1 MEPCQRIERS
11 IITKFRKPIWG
22 GFMHGLREYRLIQ
35 PGDHIA
41 ACISGGKDSFLMAK
55 CLQEVQR
62 HGDVPFQLSFL
73 VMDPGYHPQNRRL
86 IEENAALLE
95 LPIQIF
101 ETDIFE
107 AVSHM
112 EHAPCYMC
120 ARMRRGYLY
129 KHAQRLGANKI
140 ALGHHFDDVIETV
153 LLSMFYGGEMKT
165 MMPRLQS
172 QNYPGMELI
181 RPMYKVREKDI
192 IAWKQYNHLTFLN
205 CACRFT
211 ESCAKGEGNGSKRA
225 EVKALIAQLARTNPL
240 LESNIFRSCH
250 DVNLKTVV
258 GYIQEGVH
266 HPYDEHLFTGENTGE
281 PGSSATGTPVDT
293 DD

>member
-1 MEPCQRIERS
+1 MDTCQQIERS

-22 GFMHGLREYRLIQ
+22 GFMHTLREYRLIQ
-35 PGDHIA
+35 AGDHVA

-62 HGDVPFQLSFL
+62 HGSVPFTLSFL
-73 VMDPGYHPQNRRL
+73 VMDPGYAPQNRRL

-95 LPIQIF
+95 LPIHIF
-101 ETDIFE
+101 ETDVFD
-107 AVSHM
+107 AVAEMDHD
-112 EHAPCYMC
+112 PCYMC

-129 KHAQRLGANKI
+129 KHAQALGANKI

-165 MMPRLQS
+165 MMPRLPS
-172 QNYPGMELI
+172 KNYPGMELI

-192 IAWKQYNHLTFLN
+192 VAWKQYNRLTFLN

-211 ESCAKGEGNGSKRA
+211 ENCALGDGGGGKRA
-225 EVKALIAQLARTNPL
+225 EVKALIAKLASENPL
-240 LESNIFRSCH
+240 IEANIFRSCH

-258 GYIQEGVH
+258 GYIQDGVH
-266 HPYDEHLFTGENTGE
+266 HPYDEGFERR
-281 PGSSATGTPVDT
+281 
-293 DD
+293 

>member
-62 HGDVPFQLSFL
+62 HGDVPFRLSFL
-73 VMDPGYHPQNRRL
+73 VMDPGYHPLNRRL
-86 IEENAALLE
+86 IEENAE
-95 LPIQIF
+95 LMGLDVHIF
-101 ETDIFE
+101 ESDVFD
-107 AVSHM
+107 AVAGM
-112 EHAPCYMC
+112 DHAPCYMC

-129 KHAQRLGANKI
+129 KNAQALGANKI

-165 MMPRLQS
+165 MMPRLKS

-181 RPMYKVREKDI
+181 RPLYKVHERDI
-192 IAWKQYNHLTFLN
+192 VAWKEYNHLTFLN

-211 ESCAKGEGNGSKRA
+211 ENCSLGDGGGGKRT
-225 EVKALIAQLARTNPL
+225 EVKALIAQLAKTNPL
-240 LESNIFRSCH
+240 IEANIFRSCH
-250 DVNLKTVV
+250 EVNLKTVI
-258 GYIQEGVH
+258 GYIKDGVT
-266 HPYDEHLFTGENTGE
+266 HPYDEEL
-281 PGSSATGTPVDT
+281 
-293 DD
+293 

>member
-1 MEPCQRIERS
+1 MEACQRIERS

-153 LLSMFYGGEMKT
+153 LLSMFYGVSNT
-165 MMPRLQS
+165 TIS
-172 QNYPGMELI
+172 
-181 RPMYKVREKDI
+181 
-192 IAWKQYNHLTFLN
+192 IAWLLRYPAHIQPVTGTMNTGRLLD
-205 CACRFT
+205 C
-211 ESCAKGEGNGSKRA
+211 
-225 EVKALIAQLARTNPL
+225 VKAAEITLTREEWYEIYLAAG
-240 LESNIFRSCH
+240 NI
-250 DVNLKTVV
+250 L
-258 GYIQEGVH
+258 
-266 HPYDEHLFTGENTGE
+266 P
-281 PGSSATGTPVDT
+281 
-293 DD
+293 

>member
-1 MEPCQRIERS
+1 METCEQIERS

-22 GFMHGLREYRLIQ
+22 GFMHSLNEYRLIQ

-62 HGDVPFQLSFL
+62 HGQVPFQLSFL

-86 IEENAALLE
+86 IEENAKLLQ

-101 ETDIFE
+101 ETDIFD
-107 AVSHM
+107 AVASMDHN
-112 EHAPCYMC
+112 PCYLC

-129 KHAQRLGANKI
+129 KNAQLLGANKI
-140 ALGHHFDDVIETV
+140 ALGHHYDDVIETI
-153 LLSMFYGGEMKT
+153 LLNMFYGGEMKT
-165 MMPRLQS
+165 MMPRLRS

-181 RPMYKVREKDI
+181 RPMYKVREHDV

-211 ESCAKGEGNGSKRA
+211 ENCTPEAGGGGKRA
-225 EVKALIAQLARTNPL
+225 EVKALIAKLSENNPL
-240 LESNIFRSCH
+240 VTSNIFRSCH
-250 DVNLKTVV
+250 DVNLKTVI
-258 GYIQEGVH
+258 GYIQDGVR
-266 HPYDEHLFTGENTGE
+266 HPYDETLN
-281 PGSSATGTPVDT
+281 GSADLPLNAPVASVAKE
-293 DD
+293 